1 MRYSSWDLKKEV
13 GPNHA
18 MVEEEKGVDRVEL
31 LKTMSKV
38 GSTRTRRSVTIFV
51 LQIPRLILIPLKNI
65 AHIFGSIF
73 LVFLSGKDQ

>member
-38 GSTRTRRSVTIFV
+38 GSTRR
-51 LQIPRLILIPLKNI
+51 
-65 AHIFGSIF
+65 
-73 LVFLSGKDQ
+73 

>member
-38 GSTRTRRSVTIFV
+38 GSTRRLVTVFV
-51 LQIPRLILIPLKNI
+51 FQIPRLILKPLKNI
-65 AHIFGSIF
+65 VHIFGSIF
-73 LVFLSGKDQ
+73 PVFLYKKLHL